1 MNKNELLDQ
10 FKEDCRVVS
19 MANEYPGYVGEIK
32 WIIFSSLAEEELA
45 ARYASVIVSFK
56 PYLYMSMDQYAP
68 VREFNNND
76 RKHRRRSEE
85 TYDVFGFVDG
95 EAEMHHPELAY
106 EDAVGEYD
114 DLYSA
119 LEKLSPKQ
127 RDRIVK
133 RFFEGKTLCEIAEEE
148 GQSFQA
154 ISKSTACALKTL
166 KKLLE
171 QG

>member
-45 ARYASVIVSFK
+45 ARYASVVVSFK

-119 LEKLSPKQ
+119 LESFLPS
-127 RDRIVK
+127 REIEIIK
-133 RFFEGKTLCEIAEEE
+133 RFLKVNVVRNRGGRRTVLSGDFEINSVCIEDTE
-148 GQSFQA
+148 
-154 ISKSTACALKTL
+154 
-166 KKLLE
+166 KLLE